1 MKQVISYCLLFVFGN
16 LNLYLSLIFAQ
27 SLPQVTPTVTMITPT
42 PTVKA
47 TPVSTPR
54 VPTVVTDGASLY
66 DDGTVILESTV
77 NSHGFLTTI
86 WVEYGTTSGYYIN
99 KSSTETVSGTSDT
112 RVSINIGKILENVIY
127 YYRITT
133 QNSEGTSYGDERY
146 FGLVSETPPSL
157 SPTQSFTLSPTLTS
171 TTPVPTPRVPT
182 VVTGDASYD
191 DETVVLGGTVNAY
204 GLLTTAWFEYGTTTG
219 YYTNKSSTEAV
230 SGTSDTHV
238 SISIGKILGEVIYY
252 YRIAAQNSAGIS
264 YGDERYFSLVSETP
278 LPSSPTPSLA
288 LSLTPTS
295 ECKAKKIK
303 VSSGVLRLMR
313 GQSATVVISLEGE
326 DCVPAGQTVIAT
338 TNKVGSKRISISS
351 STMVADENGNATFT
365 ITAKNKIGNAIV
377 RVKMDNLKKT
387 IIVKIRK

>member
-1 MKQVISYCLLFVFGN
+1 MKQVISYSLLFIFGN

-54 VPTVVTDGASLY
+54 
-66 DDGTVILESTV
+66 I
-77 NSHGFLTTI
+77 
-86 WVEYGTTSGYYIN
+86 
-99 KSSTETVSGTSDT
+99 
-112 RVSINIGKILENVIY
+112 
-127 YYRITT
+127 
-133 QNSEGTSYGDERY
+133 
-146 FGLVSETPPSL
+146 
-157 SPTQSFTLSPTLTS
+157 
-171 TTPVPTPRVPT
+171 PT

-191 DETVVLGGTVNAY
+191 DETVVLGGTVNAH

-219 YYTNKSSTEAV
+219 YYSNKSSTEAV
-230 SGTSDTHV
+230 FGMSDTHV

-278 LPSSPTPSLA
+278 LPSSPTPSLT
-288 LSLTPTS
+288 LSPTPTY

-303 VSSGVLRLMR
+303 VSSGVLGLKR

-326 DCVPAGQTVIAT
+326 DCVPAGNTLTAT
-338 TNKVGSKRISISS
+338 ISKIGGKRISVTPASQA
-351 STMVADENGNATFT
+351 ADENGQALFT
-365 ITAKNKIGNAIV
+365 ITAVKIGTAKVIF
-377 RVKMDNLKKT
+377 KAGGLKKSL
-387 IIVKIRK
+387 IMKVRR